1 MKILN
6 SKHGKIIKR
15 GSFYYLEKN
24 YKEYFQLIKEED
36 LIIDKVQENN
46 FIYLDNDISFCRNP
60 YFELDKLY
68 GKKPRK
74 IYFKNTFKLIH
85 TVE

>member
-1 MKILN
+1 MTMREVEDALGNIDARLD
-6 SKHGKIIKR
+6 
-15 GSFYYLEKN
+15 SFN
-24 YKEYFQLIKEED
+24 PLINA
-36 LIIDKVQENN
+36 IVG
-46 FIYLDNDISFCRNP
+46 
-60 YFELDKLY
+60 ELDKLY